1 MACVERLVP
10 QLMGLIKAVG
20 AVPIDFAAE
29 APVKAAA
36 VRMPAELLKA
46 VVPRLHSL
54 KRELE
59 RKADSSPTHT
69 IPEPIPFPTVPEPTL
84 PYPHGTRT
92 RHLCRL
98 G

>member
-36 VRMPAELLKA
+36 VRMPAELL
-46 VVPRLHSL
+46 
-54 KRELE
+54 
-59 RKADSSPTHT
+59 
-69 IPEPIPFPTVPEPTL
+69 
-84 PYPHGTRT
+84 
-92 RHLCRL
+92 
-98 G
+98 